1 MTEKISTK
9 IGTKNI
15 LLQINL
21 RKKYKN
27 YTKKRSL
34 ILKDINQDM

>member
-27 YTKKRSL
+27 YIKKRSL